1 MFVVWIVFCRRTHAH
16 RILSCLVI
24 GGPMDLDLVFVIVVV
39 VCAAAVDA
47 DVCFICYVHEQQ
59 SLASSADVRQMAKLC
74 CCYSCLCYCSCP
86 CSCAHSLHALPH
98 SLTN

>member
-1 MFVVWIVFCRRTHAH
+1 MLFCGRTHAH
-16 RILSCLVI
+16 RILSCFVI

-47 DVCFICYVHEQQ
+47 DVCFICYVDEQQ

-86 CSCAHSLHALPH
+86 CSCAHSLMH
-98 SLTN
+98 SLTPSLTD